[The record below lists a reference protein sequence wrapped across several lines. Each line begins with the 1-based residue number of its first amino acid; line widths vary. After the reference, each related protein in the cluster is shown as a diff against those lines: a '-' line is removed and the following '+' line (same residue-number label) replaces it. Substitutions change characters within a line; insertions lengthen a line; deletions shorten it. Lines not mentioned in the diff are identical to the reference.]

1 VIPCCACFTGLLV
14 LPPLIGFTLFFAGL
28 DAPLNWQSLQRSLPC
43 ARALTAGHE
52 GLWLTILTLSTRLG
66 SMRWAHVI
74 SPLGSS
80 AEAFRLL
87 LIVDA
92 PYLGLSL
99 TIKRRIELLLQAQ

>member
-1 VIPCCACFTGLLV
+1 
-14 LPPLIGFTLFFAGL
+14 
-28 DAPLNWQSLQRSLPC
+28 
-43 ARALTAGHE
+43 
-52 GLWLTILTLSTRLG
+52 
-66 SMRWAHVI
+66 MRWAHVI

-99 TIKRRIELLLQAQ
+99 TIKRRIDLLQQAQ